1 MDEKNQANE
10 PRNDFDGTRWHI
22 FAVIFSNGVLKE
34 MLLEWLPKPWAA
46 SLAWIVVCGVYV
58 IILYRTKPKFRTHRR
73 RLLLMLTAWIG
84 GAIVF
89 YVSSLQPEHRYPLWV
104 SGVFW
109 GVVTS
114 LFVWLY
120 MKRKQNRHAVQR

>member
-10 PRNDFDGTRWHI
+10 QRKDFDDSRWYL
-22 FAVIFSNGVLKE
+22 FAVIFSNAFLKE

-46 SLAWIVVCGVYV
+46 SLAWVVVCGVYI
-58 IILYRTKPKFRTHRR
+58 IILYRTKPKFRTQRR

-84 GAIVF
+84 GAIIF
-89 YVSSLQPEHRYPLWV
+89 YISSLQPDHRYPLWI

-109 GVVTS
+109 GLVTS
-114 LFVWLY
+114 LLVWLY
-120 MKRKQNRHAVQR
+120 IKRKQNRHASQR